1 MKTIGKYIK
10 CIPASDEPLSADV
23 YLIEGEQYCY
33 IFDVGNCRESLQ
45 VIREVQKEMIIIL
58 SHYHKDHTG
67 NIDQLDYKKLYVG
80 DVTAE
85 TIGTGIVVREP
96 VFIRD
101 GIDFE
106 IIPCISPHTGGSLIV
121 NVNYEYTLIADLFF
135 SRPPIDTKA
144 AWNMIQTLKAVDT
157 RFFVVSHSGEGSIYE
172 KQDLIGQLYDFFQ
185 VQNGE

>member
-1 MKTIGKYIK
+1 MKTIGNYIK

-45 VIREVQKEMIIIL
+45 IIREVQKEKIIIL
-58 SHYHKDHTG
+58 SHHHKDHTG

-106 IIPCISPHTGGSLIV
+106 IIPCVSPHTGGSLIV

-144 AWNMIQTLKAVDT
+144 ARNMIQTLETVDT
-157 RFFVVSHSGEGSIYE
+157 GFFVVSHRGEGSIYE
-172 KQDLIGQLYDFFQ
+172 KQNLISQLYDYFQ
-185 VQNGE
+185 V